1 MHARAAPV
9 PVHACTML
17 HHAASF
23 WMHRMATQPS
33 SRFLTDVVELLCQ
46 REIRSDVKVL
56 PAYRNSVT
64 GSALSLSEHT
74 PVKEAVPLKTL
85 LGQGRN
91 TGLLDSDGDGSMD
104 MREAMKLA
112 SNVMRGNVSVRVMP
126 VTPAE

>member
-1 MHARAAPV
+1 M
-9 PVHACTML
+9 
-17 HHAASF
+17 
-23 WMHRMATQPS
+23 
-33 SRFLTDVVELLCQ
+33 
-46 REIRSDVKVL
+46 KVL

-74 PVKEAVPLKTL
+74 PGKEAVPLKTL

-126 VTPAE
+126 NTPAE

>member
-1 MHARAAPV
+1 
-9 PVHACTML
+9 
-17 HHAASF
+17 
-23 WMHRMATQPS
+23 MATQPS

-74 PVKEAVPLKTL
+74 PGKEAVPLKTL

-104 MREAMKLA
+104 MREAMRSYEANLNMIEN
-112 SNVMRGNVSVRVMP
+112 SRRMQERTLDLLRR
-126 VTPAE
+126 

>member
-1 MHARAAPV
+1 
-9 PVHACTML
+9 ML
-17 HHAASF
+17 HHAAPF

-91 TGLLDSDGDGSMD
+91 TGLLRPILMIC
-104 MREAMKLA
+104 
-112 SNVMRGNVSVRVMP
+112 
-126 VTPAE
+126 